1 MSDDGLHAHTKEDTM
16 KPIMPCLWFDGKA
29 EEAARFYTSIFKDS
43 KITDIAHYGPSASG
57 ASGMPKGSVMTVIFE
72 INGQAFMGLNGGPNF
87 KFTEAVSFVV
97 LCKNQEEIDEYWSK
111 LTQGGEPGVCG
122 WLKDKYGLSWQ
133 IAPASMDK
141 WLNDKDPER
150 SDRAMAALIQMKKLD
165 MKVLEDAYEGKM
177 GVGTR

>member
-1 MSDDGLHAHTKEDTM
+1 M

-29 EEAARFYTSIFKDS
+29 EEAARFYTSIFHDS
-43 KITDIAHYGPSASG
+43 KITDIAYYGPASSA
-57 ASGMPKGSVMTVIFE
+57 ASGMPTGSVMTVIFE
-72 INGQAFMGLNGGPNF
+72 INGQEFMGLNGGPNF

-97 LCKNQEEIDEYWSK
+97 RCKDQAEIDEYWSK

-133 IAPASMDK
+133 VAPASMDM
-141 WLNDKDPER
+141 WLNDKDRER
-150 SDRAMAALIQMKKLD
+150 SDRVMAALIKMKKLD
-165 MKVLEDAYEGKM
+165 IKALEDAYEGKV

>member
-1 MSDDGLHAHTKEDTM
+1 M

-43 KITDIAHYGPSASG
+43 KITDIAHYGPAASA
-57 ASGMPKGSVMTVIFE
+57 ASGMPDGSVMTVVFE
-72 INGQAFMGLNGGPNF
+72 INGQEFMGLNGGPAF

-97 LCKNQEEIDEYWSK
+97 RCKNQEEIDEYWSK

-141 WLNDKDPER
+141 WLNDKDRER
-150 SDRAMAALIQMKKLD
+150 SDRVMAALIRMKKLD
-165 MKVLEDAYEGKM
+165 MKALEDAYDGKV
-177 GVGTR
+177 GAGTR